1 MKIDFLLNLNW
12 GCWRTNEAQTVI
24 RSVPSWTGSVGK
36 CSRFQEILLCSVLVL
51 VGHVG
56 RLTWCFSLWF
66 FLFCFFQGSLG
77 TGVKTWSQ
85 IIIKIKIWFYFSFF
99 WFHTEKG
106 GQSASD
112 VTNTTVCVCVRANVH
127 NHTHTLTHTFSDRRT
142 QTHTWFIGLSEVWEC

>member
-1 MKIDFLLNLNW
+1 MLHENRLPTKSELRLLENKWSTNGDPICPVGNW
-12 GCWRTNEAQTVI
+12 FCWKV
-24 RSVPSWTGSVGK
+24 
-36 CSRFQEILLCSVLVL
+36 FQVS
-51 VGHVG
+51 GNPA
-56 RLTWCFSLWF
+56 
-66 FLFCFFQGSLG
+66 LFCSGFSRPCWTTNMVFFSVVFFVLFFQGSLG

-127 NHTHTLTHTFSDRRT
+127 NQTHTHTFSDRRT
-142 QTHTWFIGLSEVWEC
+142 HKRTLGLLDCEC